1 MTTYTAPPNVTNLTL
16 GQGDFLYVYPGGVA
30 TNTVIGPD
38 GTEYV
43 SEGGTTNGTM
53 LGGVEPSGLGAAHL
67 FLDGAANNTSVS
79 GGTEVVDPSG
89 VDNNGTIN
97 RFGVQDVTGT
107 TNNTNVEEGTQNVYA
122 GVTNNT
128 FVAGEQI
135 VYGGV
140 TNGTTVVLGFQ
151 AVYGGTTNNTVV
163 NGAQE
168 NVYSGT
174 ANNTTINGGVEDIVQ
189 GSAQALA
196 HNVTFG
202 NGGPPFGPSILE
214 LGTPSQLTGTITNWQ
229 IGDVIDILSPG
240 VRNARMKGDE
250 LTVKYGHGQK
260 ATYTL
265 VGLQPGTDLVLQ
277 SDGSGGTNLILEPGG
292 NGGEH
297 DCEGSR
303 HSGYQIAT
311 EQSYSNAAA
320 SGAQTDLRYLTPLL
334 GDARANSVTVA
345 GLMNDQIGAGQ
356 TTNAIGRDFWAY
368 DQIHA
373 GLFDS
378 PSAGQIDHM
387 LANQNSIENLAALLA
402 PPHA

>member
-1 MTTYTAPPNVTNLTL
+1 MPTTYTAPPNVSNLTL
-16 GQGDFLYVYPGGVA
+16 GPGDFLYVNLDGVA

-43 SEGGTTNGTM
+43 AEGGTTNSTIMAGA
-53 LGGVEPSGLGAAHL
+53 EASGLGAAHL
-67 FLDGAANNTSVS
+67 FLDGTANNTPVD

-89 VDNNGTIN
+89 IDNNGTIS

-107 TNNTNVEEGTQNVYA
+107 TNNTDVERGTQNVYA

-140 TNGTTVVLGFQ
+140 TNGTTVNLGFQ
-151 AVYGGTTNNTVV
+151 AVYGGTTNDTVV
-163 NGAQE
+163 NSGSENVYSGITNNTVINGASE

-174 ANNTTINGGVEDIVQ
+174 ANDTTINAGVENIVQ
-189 GSAQALA
+189 GSGQALA

-202 NGGPPFGPSILE
+202 NGEPFEPPPLLE
-214 LGTPSQLTGTITNWQ
+214 LGTPSQLTGTIANWQ

-240 VRNARMKGDE
+240 VKKAKIKGDE
-250 LTVKYGHGQK
+250 LTIKYGHGQK
-260 ATYTL
+260 ATYAL
-265 VGLQPGTDLVLQ
+265 VGLQPDTELVLQ
-277 SDGSGGTNLILEPGG
+277 SDGSGGTNLILEPAG
-292 NGGEH
+292 NGGGH
-297 DCEGSR
+297 D
-303 HSGYQIAT
+303 H
-311 EQSYSNAAA
+311 
-320 SGAQTDLRYLTPLL
+320 
-334 GDARANSVTVA
+334 VTAA
-345 GLMNDQIGAGQ
+345 GLMNDQVD
-356 TTNAIGRDFWAY
+356 THAIGGDFWAY

-373 GLFDS
+373 ELFDS

-387 LANQNSIENLAALLA
+387 PANQNDIENLSALLA